1 LSERTPAVSRP
12 LPEPGETTRVGQVD
26 GGRRPRIAAG
36 WVPVLLALTV
46 LPLLGGCATHFIRP
60 HAERR
65 IAHQLVDL
73 IGPAER
79 YRVRIRETSDAA
91 LVAGH
96 IHCIEVDGWNV
107 DAGRQIELES
117 LHLELHD
124 LRYHPAPE
132 ETLSVGESHLV
143 LQLTEQ
149 ALNAYLRRQNPD
161 SPIEITLNGGT
172 VTLKGSMSL
181 LGVPTPLVAT
191 GRLEI
196 VEHTRLDY
204 RVETVHLSDDPIPGI
219 GPEYVESHLNPLLN
233 VSRLHL
239 PLRLDDVEVQPGR
252 LVVRGS
258 ASLPSTTRPR

>member
-1 LSERTPAVSRP
+1 
-12 LPEPGETTRVGQVD
+12 
-26 GGRRPRIAAG
+26 
-36 WVPVLLALTV
+36 LLAV
-46 LPLLGGCATHFIRP
+46 VSLPLLSGCATHFVRG

-79 YRVRIRETSDAA
+79 YKVRIRDTSDAA
-91 LVAGH
+91 LVVGH
-96 IHCIEVDGWNV
+96 IHWIDVDGWNV
-107 DAGRQIELES
+107 LAGRQLELES
-117 LHLELHD
+117 LHLELHN

-143 LQLTEQ
+143 IQLTEP
-149 ALNAYLRRQNPD
+149 ALNDYLRRQHPD
-161 SPIEITLNGGT
+161 SQPEITLNGGT
-172 VTLKGSMSL
+172 VTLKGTMSL

-191 GRLEI
+191 GHLEI
-196 VEHTRLDY
+196 VDHTRLIF
-204 RVETVHLSDDPIPGI
+204 RVETAHLSDDPIPGI

-233 VSRLHL
+233 VSHLHL

-258 ASLPSTTRPR
+258 AYLPPTPRHR